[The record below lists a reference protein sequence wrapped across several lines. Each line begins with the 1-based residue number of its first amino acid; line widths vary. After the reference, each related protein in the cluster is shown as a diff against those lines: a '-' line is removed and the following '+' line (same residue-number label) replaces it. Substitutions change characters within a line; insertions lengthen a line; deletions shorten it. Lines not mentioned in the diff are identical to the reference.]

1 MERLRYSVKLRS
13 DRRET
18 MVERSF
24 EDLSLCY
31 TGVCMA
37 EIENI
42 WIGFRLEAKA
52 TSPQRIEK
60 GVLQCLI
67 RRLFKRTPLI
77 SFPSVQM
84 LKHSDG
90 LY

>member
-18 MVERSF
+18 MVQRSF

-52 TSPQRIEK
+52 TSHK
-60 GVLQCLI
+60 GSKRECFSASFVACLSE
-67 RRLFKRTPLI
+67 PL
-77 SFPSVQM
+77 
-84 LKHSDG
+84 
-90 LY
+90 